1 MLGIILL
8 IATAGLPLVVIYWY
22 QTCIL
27 KSGYSWR
34 RNDLLVPLLAAG
46 VQFAASTIPYYFL
59 DRLPANFLHHAIG
72 GGVVVAIMTAY
83 VISRLWP
90 RLILWPRFF
99 LLFSVVNILGNVNEI
114 AELIGELTTRHVYI
128 STKLDT
134 NIDLVANN
142 VGAFVGFL
150 CILLILNVM
159 AKRRAR

>member
-1 MLGIILL
+1 MLGIVLL

-22 QTCIL
+22 QTYIL
-27 KSGYSWR
+27 KNGYSWR

-72 GGVVVAIMTAY
+72 GGVAVAIMTAY
-83 VISRLWP
+83 VTRRLWP
-90 RLILWPRFF
+90 KLPLWQRFL
-99 LLFSVVNILGNVNEI
+99 LLFSAVNILGNVNEI
-114 AELIGELTTRHVYI
+114 AELFAELLTGRVYI

-142 VGAFVGFL
+142 VGAVLGFL
-150 CILLILNVM
+150 VVLGVLQIY
-159 AKRRAR
+159 KRRML

>member
-1 MLGIILL
+1 MLEIILL
-8 IATAGLPLVVIYWY
+8 IATAGLPLAVIYWY

-46 VQFAASTIPYYFL
+46 VQLAASTIPYYFL

-72 GGVVVAIMTAY
+72 GGVAVAIMTAY
-83 VISRLWP
+83 VIGRLWP
-90 RLILWPRFF
+90 KLLLWQQFVF
-99 LLFSVVNILGNVNEI
+99 LFSTVNILGNVNEI
-114 AELIGELTTRHVYI
+114 AELIGELATHTVYI

-142 VGAFVGFL
+142 VGVLLGFL
-150 CILLILNVM
+150 VILGVSRVY
-159 AKRRAR
+159 KRWKL